1 MSNRNAPPERPA
13 FDALEFEVT
22 DFGEARQALEELPPG
37 IAELAHAKPANWS
50 ERRRPQRPSDRALT
64 GAAVDWV
71 MSLPPGLRPQKLSMQ
86 YPRVAN
92 QLADLWPDTR
102 AVRMALEELLIDR
115 RGGRRGLPEPVQ
127 AEVQMLIDHVNQ
139 RGHGGHT
146 QPPVLGP
153 SASPEELLRARR
165 LLEAAGYR
173 VIPPG
178 G

>member
-1 MSNRNAPPERPA
+1 MSNRTPPPSRPA

-22 DFGEARQALEELPPG
+22 DFGEARQALDELPPG
-37 IAELAHAKPANWS
+37 IAELAQRASGNWA
-50 ERRRPQRPSDRALT
+50 ERRRPPKPSDRALT

-92 QLADLWPDTR
+92 QIAEIWADTR
-102 AVRMALEELLIDR
+102 AVRMALEELLLDR
-115 RGGRRGLPEPVQ
+115 RGGRRGLPDAAQ
-127 AEVQMLIDHVNQ
+127 AEVRALIDHINQ
-139 RGHGGHT
+139 RGHGH
-146 QPPVLGP
+146 GP
-153 SASPEELLRARR
+153 AVSAEELLRARR
-165 LLEAAGYR
+165 LLESAGYR

>member
-1 MSNRNAPPERPA
+1 MNKPASPSRPPA

-37 IAELAHAKPANWS
+37 VAELAKRSASWA
-50 ERRRPQRPSDRALT
+50 ERRRPPQPSDRALT

-71 MSLPPGLRPQKLSMQ
+71 MSLPQDLRPQKLCMQ
-86 YPRVAN
+86 FPRVAN
-92 QLADLWPDTR
+92 AIAQTWQEPSAARAAIVDLL
-102 AVRMALEELLIDR
+102 VDR

-127 AEVQMLIDHVNQ
+127 AE
-139 RGHGGHT
+139 
-146 QPPVLGP
+146 
-153 SASPEELLRARR
+153 LRALIGELQRSARSGGAGGSLLNDEIARAR
-165 LLEAAGYR
+165 LVLEAAGYR